1 MTPFTPIDLA
11 LLLLWLCVVIL
22 AARRGV
28 LGLMIGVLGVLF
40 LRPLVQLA
48 ATSALLALTVALL
61 VGLLASLSVQPFPWL
76 RYRQPRWGH
85 LLGALGG
92 AVLGSAL
99 VLTLLVS
106 LPVGRDLGGAV
117 RYPAQSVPFA
127 EVFQRSRLVGAGRAI
142 LLYPLLDKGGRI
154 DPAHRGVLGALHDM
168 FVVGQ
173 PWEEG

>member
-11 LLLLWLCVVIL
+11 LLLLWLCVVTL
-22 AARRGV
+22 AAQRGV

-48 ATSALLALTVALL
+48 ATNAPLALTVALL
-61 VGLLASLSVQPFPWL
+61 LGLLASLSVRPFPWL

-99 VLTLLVS
+99 VLTLVVS
-106 LPVGRDLGGAV
+106 LPLGRDLSGAV

-142 LLYPLLDKGGRI
+142 LLYPLLERSGQLSPQYRGTLSTL
-154 DPAHRGVLGALHDM
+154 HRLLI
-168 FVVGQ
+168 VGQ
-173 PWEEG
+173 P

>member
-1 MTPFTPIDLA
+1 MTATPIDLA
-11 LLLLWLCVVIL
+11 LLLFWLCVVIL
-22 AARRGV
+22 AAQRGV
-28 LGLMIGVLGVLF
+28 LGLIIGVLGVLF

-48 ATSALLALTVALL
+48 ATSAPLALTVALL
-61 VGLLASLSVQPFPWL
+61 IGLLASLSVRPFPWL
-76 RYRQPRWGH
+76 RYRQPRWGY

-92 AVLGSAL
+92 AALGGAL

-106 LPVGRDLGGAV
+106 LPIGRDLGGAV

-127 EVFQRSRLVGAGRAI
+127 EVFGRSRLVGAGRAI